1 MSAAPGGGIRAAAAG
16 VCCAVASLAY
26 SGAVSLFALLA
37 FVLPAVV
44 AVAAGTAWVAQFSL
58 RFAAAS
64 GLAAALAVAEVVN
77 LVSGDAH
84 GPAARSTFA
93 AAAFTALA
101 VAAARGPAPALFTA
115 AVVGVIVGALGLG
128 AGAEVAPVAIA
139 TAVVTTVA
147 LAVVEGQ
154 SRRWTGRAPH
164 LVAVVT
170 FALLIGGLSAAI
182 ALQADRRLE
191 GEPAVLA
198 PGAVDQSIQPPSV
211 LGDPD
216 PGPTPPRAPADSTAE
231 VDTPATDSG
240 APLRAIWLTV
250 LAALLAALVA
260 AALRVAWVALSWRRL
275 RRRLRRG
282 TEAEQVAGAWIW
294 STRRLRAAGFAL
306 PRSLPVDAAAS
317 GQAIAVLPRAL
328 RQPLRQIASSTVSA
342 VYAPT
347 GAQTPDV
354 ATTWSAADGVA
365 RSAAKGLPA
374 GRRLAF
380 AVRSINSTPSHPT
393 APAAPVTEESAS

>member
-1 MSAAPGGGIRAAAAG
+1 MSAAPGGGIRTAAAG
-16 VCCAVASLAY
+16 ACCAVASLAY

-37 FVLPAVV
+37 FVIPAVV
-44 AVAAGTAWVAQFSL
+44 VVIVLTAAAARLSVQL
-58 RFAAAS
+58 AAAS

-77 LVSGDAH
+77 LVSGTGH

-93 AAAFTALA
+93 AATFTALA
-101 VAAARGPAPALFTA
+101 VAAVRGPAPALFTA
-115 AVVGVIVGALGLG
+115 GVVGVVGGALGLG
-128 AGAEVAPVAIA
+128 AGAEVAPVAVA
-139 TAVVTTVA
+139 TAVVTTIA

-164 LVAVVT
+164 LIAVVT
-170 FALLIGGLSAAI
+170 FAVLIGGLSAAI

-216 PGPTPPRAPADSTAE
+216 PRPTPSRAPADSTAE
-231 VDTPATDSG
+231 VDTPPTDSG

-250 LAALLAALVA
+250 LAALLSALVA
-260 AALRVAWVALSWRRL
+260 ATLRVAWVALAWRRL

-282 TEAEQVAGAWIW
+282 TETEQIAGAWIW

-317 GQAIAVLPRAL
+317 GQRIAALPRTL

-347 GAQTPDV
+347 GVQPRDV
-354 ATTWSAADGVA
+354 PTTWSAADDVA
-365 RSAAKGLPA
+365 RSAVKGLPA

-380 AVRSINSTPSHPT
+380 AVRSIDSTPSH
-393 APAAPVTEESAS
+393 PAAPVTEESSS